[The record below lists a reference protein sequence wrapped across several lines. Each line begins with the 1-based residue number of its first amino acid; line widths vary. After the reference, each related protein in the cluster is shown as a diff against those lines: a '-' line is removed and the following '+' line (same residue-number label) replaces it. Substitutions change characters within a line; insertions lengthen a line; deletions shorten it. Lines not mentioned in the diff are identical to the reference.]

1 MPLILKE
8 QIGASVSICIWQ
20 INETEAFFLDQLQL
34 KEADLNS
41 ILQLKLPSRRLEKLA
56 CRVALSQCI
65 NNSEVNISY
74 NSFGAPQI
82 EKGFISFSHAKEI
95 VAVAY
100 SPNHPIGIDIEKVNS
115 KILKL
120 KHKFVGSKEV
130 NYFDMENPE
139 QITQIWCTKEALFKW
154 YEKGE
159 VDFRKDLHI
168 APDFQTATILKG
180 ENKMNLTLKRI
191 KIDPYICVVVY

>member
-1 MPLILKE
+1 MPLILKK
-8 QIGASVSICIWQ
+8 QIDASVSICIWQ
-20 INETEAFFLDQLQL
+20 IHETEAFFLDQLQL

-41 ILQLKLPSRRLEKLA
+41 ILQLKLPSKRLEKLA

-65 NNSEVNISY
+65 NNSKVNISY

-100 SPNHPIGIDIEKVNS
+100 SPDHPVGIDIEKVDS
-115 KILKL
+115 KILNL
-120 KHKFVGSKEV
+120 KHKFVSSEEI
-130 NYFDMENPE
+130 NYFDMENSE
-139 QITQIWCTKEALFKW
+139 QITQIWCAKEALFKW

-159 VDFRKDLHI
+159 VDFRNDLHI
-168 APDFQTATILKG
+168 AADFQTATIYKGDKNPKLILKKI
-180 ENKMNLTLKRI
+180 KME
-191 KIDPYICVVVY
+191 PYICVVAF

>member
-1 MPLILKE
+1 MPLILKK
-8 QIGASVSICIWQ
+8 QIDASVSICIWQ

-34 KEADLNS
+34 KEDDLNS

-82 EKGFISFSHAKEI
+82 ENGFISFSHAKEI

-100 SPNHPIGIDIEKVNS
+100 SQNHPIGIDIEKVNS

-120 KHKFVGSKEV
+120 KHKFVGSEEV
-130 NYFDMENPE
+130 NYFDMEDPE
-139 QITQIWCTKEALFKW
+139 QITQIWCAKEALFKW

-168 APDFQTATILKG
+168 APDLQTATILKG

>member
-8 QIGASVSICIWQ
+8 QINASVSICIWQ

-41 ILQLKLPSRRLEKLA
+41 ILQLKLPSKRLEKLA

-65 NNSEVNISY
+65 KNSEVNISY
-74 NSFGAPQI
+74 NSFRAPQI
-82 EKGFISFSHAKEI
+82 KNGFISFSHAKEI

-100 SPNHPIGIDIEKVNS
+100 SPDHPVGIDIEKVDS
-115 KILKL
+115 KILNL
-120 KHKFVGSKEV
+120 KHKFVSSEEI
-130 NYFDMENPE
+130 NYFDMENSE
-139 QITQIWCTKEALFKW
+139 QITQIWCAKEALFKW

-159 VDFRKDLHI
+159 VDFKKNLLI

-180 ENKMNLTLKRI
+180 ENKVNLTLKKI
-191 KIDPYICVVVY
+191 KIAPYICVVVY